1 MFERTTPLTS
11 KQAQFSLEVNPVQ
24 SANSV
29 KSDLI
34 QEIKDRY
41 ETALKEN
48 DTEDSWYSYF
58 YEVTDELMGEA
69 IMSEDIYDMLM
80 QHICEELTFEEE
92 LEVLNYIA
100 STEDEFNQ
108 KFYSH
113 FEKSSIE
120 VDDIRAQVL
129 YDPSSKEPERI
140 YVLNEDK
147 VWEPAGY
154 TDKGKLMPA
163 IQKKFVKPKGPFF
176 SIVGFMGKSKNGKIF
191 EFKIKDSST
200 KFTGAVVENKSKDK
214 IIAML
219 YETLEG
225 HEIYNKKNSASTKK
239 QVLSSTEE
247 FLLRYFDR
255 NNKNKKRYFLNKL
268 EYYYLQKN

>member
-1 MFERTTPLTS
+1 MEPQIET
-11 KQAQFSLEVNPVQ
+11 Q
-24 SANSV
+24 SV
-29 KSDLI
+29 ESDLI
-34 QEIKDRY
+34 QEIKARY
-41 ETALKEN
+41 EMATKNN
-48 DTEDSWYSYF
+48 DTGDDSFYAYF
-58 YEVTDELMGEA
+58 DEVAGELIGEA
-69 IMSEDIYDMLM
+69 ITYKEIYEMLM
-80 QHICEELTFEEE
+80 EHICEELTFEEE
-92 LEVLNYIA
+92 LEVLNYMA
-100 STEDEFNQ
+100 STDDEFNAN
-108 KFYSH
+108 FESH

-120 VDDIRAQVL
+120 VGDIRAQVL
-129 YDPSSKEPERI
+129 YDPSSKDPEKI
-140 YVLNEDK
+140 YVLNDT

-163 IQKKFVKPKGPFF
+163 IQKKFAKPRGPFF

-219 YETLEG
+219 NETLEG
-225 HEIYNKKNSASTKK
+225 HDIYNKKNTASTKK

-255 NNKNKKRYFLNKL
+255 TNKNKKRYFLNKS